1 MDIFLRLHFIFL
13 VILIISIPLFMQ
25 RTSYQSIN
33 EKKFK
38 LYRIKRFGFLFRG
51 MQGASASS
59 HGVILPMLYIQIQGY
74 VVGILS
80 LILFVIS
87 EIYNF
92 FKECFLI
99 LIVTM
104 FIHMFS
110 IIIITVIS
118 GFISKKRSVKKW
130 IFRAYTFL
138 RKLYF

>member
-1 MDIFLRLHFIFL
+1 MDIFLKLLLVFL
-13 VILIISIPLFMQ
+13 IILIISVPLFMQ

-38 LYRIKRFGFLFRG
+38 LYRIKRLGFLFRG
-51 MQGASASS
+51 MQGTSASS

-80 LILFVIS
+80 LMLFIIS

-99 LIVTM
+99 LIVTL
-104 FIHMFS
+104 FIHIFS

-118 GFISKKRSVKKW
+118 GFISKKRSFKKW
-130 IFRAYTFL
+130 IF
-138 RKLYF
+138 